1 MKIKVFLSLLFGVPL
16 LFPGI
21 DNLRFLGHNEVNR
34 AHLMDAEVVGT
45 RAYLCV
51 GMNPGLEVYNIGN
64 PASPARV
71 YEAGPAAWRCF
82 ADRDTTLFL
91 FCRRDG
97 VLLYDISGT
106 GAPVQLGQYNPPGNL
121 EALEGGDLIGDTLY
135 CAAHQNGI
143 YAIDITNPSN
153 PTKVGQ
159 ISLDTSAAWHVEARD
174 SFLFVANGRFGL
186 SVVGVWG
193 GMHLVSR
200 LPLPGLAND
209 IVLDGNTAAISL
221 GGHGLATV
229 DISNS
234 RNPVL
239 LDTAMTEGAAWGSGI
254 TGHQVIVGSWVA
266 LEAFDISNPSSIV
279 RTGWDNTKT
288 FAHGAD
294 IRSDSLV
301 AIADWRG
308 MSCYRIGND
317 LGADIDVVP
326 EILDFGAVPVSR
338 DTNVLVRNTGST
350 ALNVT
355 SVRVPA
361 GISVTPNSFTVQ
373 PGDSVSVLVTAAG
386 PGAVSDSIIFNSN
399 DPDEAWKLQE
409 VYKNNASFPQYGSIA
424 PDFTLLGTDGRSH
437 TLSAYRGKVVF
448 LQFGGGW

>member
-1 MKIKVFLSLLFGVPL
+1 MKTKIILPLFLVAPL
-16 LFPGI
+16 LFSGI

-51 GMNPGLEVYNIGN
+51 GMNPGLEVYNIAN
-64 PASPARV
+64 PASPTRL
-71 YEAGPAAWRCF
+71 YQAGPAAWRCF

-97 VLLYDISGT
+97 VILYDISGA
-106 GAPVQLGQYNPPGNL
+106 GAPGQLGQYDPPGNL

-159 ISLDTSAAWHVEARD
+159 ISLDTSAAWNVEARD

-186 SVVGVWG
+186 SVVGVRG
-193 GMHLVSR
+193 GMHLMSR
-200 LPLPGLAND
+200 LALPGLAND
-209 IVLDGNTAAISL
+209 IVLDGNVAAVSL

-229 DISNS
+229 DISNPHA
-234 RNPVL
+234 PVL
-239 LDTAMTEGAAWGSGI
+239 LDTAMTAGAVWGSGI
-254 TGHQVIVGSWVA
+254 TGHQVVTGSWYV
-266 LEAFDISNPSSIV
+266 LETFDVSVPANIV

-294 IRSDSLV
+294 IRSDSLI

-308 MSCYRIGND
+308 MSCYHIGSD
-317 LGADIDVVP
+317 LGADIDL
-326 EILDFGAVPVSR
+326 EFETLDFGAVPVSR
-338 DTNVLVRNTGST
+338 DTTVLVRNTGSV

-355 SVRVPA
+355 SIRVPA
-361 GISVTPNSFTVQ
+361 GISATPNSFTVQ
-373 PGDSVSVLVTAAG
+373 PGDSVSVRVTAAG
-386 PGAVSDSIIFNSN
+386 PGAVSDTIIFNSN
-399 DPDEAWKLQE
+399 DPDEARKLQE
-409 VYKNNASFPQYGSIA
+409 VYKNNTSFPQYGSIA
-424 PDFTLLGTDGRSH
+424 PDFTLQGTDGRSH